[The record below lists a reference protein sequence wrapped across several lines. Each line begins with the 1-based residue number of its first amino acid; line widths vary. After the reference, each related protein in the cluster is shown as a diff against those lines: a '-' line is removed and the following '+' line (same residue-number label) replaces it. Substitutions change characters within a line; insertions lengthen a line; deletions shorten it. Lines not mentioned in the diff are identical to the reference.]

1 MVRSR
6 GLLVLLSAALVAFAC
21 GPSSPG
27 GGSKGTIKIGSDLPV
42 CTVGGQSTANGVQ
55 FAVTQ
60 KNNAGGVNGSE
71 NSPALNEICRY
82 TIFGGR
88 SIALTV

>member
-1 MVRSR
+1 MPESGKGDIQISSGNY
-6 GLLVLLSAALVAFAC
+6 GLWR
-21 GPSSPG
+21 
-27 GGSKGTIKIGSDLPV
+27 
-42 CTVGGQSTANGVQ
+42 
-55 FAVTQ
+55 
-60 KNNAGGVNGSE
+60 SE